1 LGSEEVERR
10 LIAILAADVAGYSRL
25 VGADEEGTLTQWKAH
40 WRELIDPKIKEHHGR
55 IVRITGDGLL
65 LEFES
70 VLAAVRCAVD
80 VQRAMVQRNADVP
93 QEKRI
98 EFRMG
103 INVGDVIRDGNDVW
117 GDGVNVAARLEAL
130 SEPGGICVS
139 GRVEEDVHGRLDI
152 VFEDTG
158 ERQLKNIARPVR
170 VYRLRFEE
178 GAKARRALSRPTK
191 PSAAVSSFGLS
202 EQIRFC
208 TSKDGTRIAY
218 ATCGEGPPLLWIGH
232 WIRHLEYDW
241 DSPIWRPWLE
251 LLTRRHTLIRYD
263 WRGSGLSDRS
273 AVEFSMDK
281 HIEDCEAVAD
291 AARLKSFI
299 LFGMA
304 GGATM
309 AMPYAVRHQERV
321 SHLVLYGSQVR
332 GRLARATTRSQFEEA
347 EIRLKMIELGW
358 PNETPVFGQFFTALH
373 IPDATTE
380 QLSAYN
386 DLLRLT
392 SSCGNAIN
400 FLRTLWQVD
409 VRKIV
414 SNVCCPT
421 LVLHARGDVIIPFE
435 EGRLVARLIPGAR
448 FVPLESRN
456 HVLLGTEPAWQQMV
470 AALEDFLPLLPVSET
485 ALSLDDL
492 TPREREV
499 LEIIAQGRD
508 NNDIANRLK
517 ISEKTVRNHVSIIF
531 DKLGVRTRAQ
541 AVARAR
547 DCGLGRRNFV

>member
-1 LGSEEVERR
+1 MGSEEVERR

-25 VGADEEGTLTQWKAH
+25 VGADEEGTLAQWRAH

-70 VLAAVRCAVD
+70 VLAAARCAVD

-98 EFRMG
+98 EFRKG
-103 INVGDVIRDGNDVW
+103 INVGDVIRDRNDVW

-170 VYRLRFEE
+170 VYRVRFEE
-178 GAKARRALSRPTK
+178 GAKARPALSRPTE
-191 PSAAVSSFGLS
+191 PSAVSSFRLS

-218 ATCGEGPPLLWIGH
+218 ASCGQGPPLLWIGQ
-232 WIRHLEYDW
+232 WVRHLEYDW

-251 LLTRRHTLIRYD
+251 LLTRRYTLIRYD
-263 WRGSGLSDRS
+263 WRGTGLSDRS
-273 AVEFSMDK
+273 GVEFSMDK

-291 AARLKSFI
+291 AVRLKSFI
-299 LFGMA
+299 LFAMS

-309 AMPYAVRHQERV
+309 AVAYAVRHQERV
-321 SHLVLYGSQVR
+321 SHLILNGAQTQGRLVR
-332 GRLARATTRSQFEEA
+332 GMTQRQIEEA
-347 EIRLKMIELGW
+347 ETRLKMIELGW
-358 PNETPVFGQFFTALH
+358 PNETPAYSQFLTAVVL
-373 IPDATTE
+373 PDATTE

-392 SSCGNAIN
+392 SSSDNTIKLVPAY
-400 FLRTLWQVD
+400 WQAD
-409 VRKIV
+409 VRKV
-414 SNVCCPT
+414 ASNVCCPT
-421 LVLHARGDVIIPFE
+421 LVLHARGDAIIPFE

-456 HVLLGTEPAWQQMV
+456 HVLLATEPAWQQMV
-470 AALEDFLPLLPVSET
+470 AALEDFLPPLPVSET
-485 ALSLDDL
+485 ALVLDDL

-508 NNDIANRLK
+508 NNEIANRLK